1 MNGNIPE
8 THKKKIE
15 SELDKK
21 KIKKKEETWT
31 NKFLLLEIIAGTYKF
46 NYAKR

>member
-21 KIKKKEETWT
+21 KIKKKRR
-31 NKFLLLEIIAGTYKF
+31 NLDQ
-46 NYAKR
+46 

>member
-21 KIKKKEETWT
+21 KNKKK
-31 NKFLLLEIIAGTYKF
+31 KKKLGPISFCY
-46 NYAKR
+46 